1 MQKIHMVDLLT
12 QYEKIRGEV
21 DEAIHETIQTTA
33 FINGPAV
40 KRLQLEMESY
50 LNAEKVVTCANGTDA
65 LQVAMMALDLQPGDE
80 IITSNFTFI
89 ATVEVI
95 ALLKLKP
102 VLVDVDPDTFNLD
115 PEKIR
120 AAITPK
126 TKAIVPVHLFG
137 QAADM
142 DQIMVI
148 AREYHLY
155 VIEDTAQAIGAD
167 YKLDN
172 GQSQKVGTI
181 GTIGTTSFFPSKNLG
196 CFGDGGALMT
206 NDSPLGE
213 RIRVIVNHGSQMKYY
228 HEEIGVNSR
237 LDTLQAAILRVKLKH
252 LDEYNQARLEAA
264 NYYDQLLGGIETIQ
278 TPVRSEKSTHIFHQ
292 YTLRI
297 KNGQRDTIRTK
308 LGEKNIPSMVYYPV
322 PLSLQKAF
330 KSAGYTE
337 GDFPIT
343 ETLCNEVLS
352 LPMHTELTREQ
363 QDYITRELIKL
374 I

>member
-228 HEEIGVNSR
+228 HEESGVNSR